1 MTSFLVFN
9 ISSGVGYNIE
19 NDWSWHFYFLMACF
33 QFLYTLVFLYQI
45 DFIIT
50 LYESWISFVY
60 STFEFLLASF
70 WIYNLFKKLRIILA
84 IIIFINICLF
94 FYLVIEIL
102 IIVFPF
108 IVSLYS
114 FIFFF
119 CFWIILKNIRKI
131 SFRILYIIR
140 WLMMFIQV
148 LYKYL
153 CHKYSKYSKYSIAH
167 TIYR

>member
-1 MTSFLVFN
+1 MIDRGISIFLWLAFSF
-9 ISSGVGYNIE
+9 
-19 NDWSWHFYFLMACF
+19 
-33 QFLYTLVFLYQI
+33 YTHIFLYQI

-50 LYESWISFVY
+50 LHESWISFVY

-108 IVSLYS
+108 IVSLHSYFS
-114 FIFFF
+114 FVFGLFWKIFEKYHSEFF
-119 CFWIILKNIRKI
+119 C
-131 SFRILYIIR
+131 IIR

-153 CHKYSKYSKYSIAH
+153 CHKYSKYSIAH